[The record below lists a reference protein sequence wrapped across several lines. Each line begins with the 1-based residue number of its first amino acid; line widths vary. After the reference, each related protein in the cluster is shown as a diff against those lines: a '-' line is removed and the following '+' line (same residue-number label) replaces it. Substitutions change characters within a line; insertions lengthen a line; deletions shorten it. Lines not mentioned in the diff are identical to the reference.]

1 MGRRRLISLAVVL
14 LIPSVLPA
22 RIVPLPQAIELPNMV
37 STAPVILRGV
47 VRHISVMRH
56 RDSLP
61 VVVRLRVERWYRGGS
76 GSKATVHYSGL
87 DFTTLGH
94 DCIDLSPV
102 GSYWLIFATSNNGH
116 LEFFDD
122 CEGAVPVSRVMASA
136 LKNADINAQLEAD
149 LKAGLAD
156 PDPAGRRLSI
166 QRLGGLMS
174 RSSLPALHDIIEHGS
189 ASEKVWA
196 RYAAREIREGAD
208 DPGVWEQLKDALK
221 RVNTEENLDS
231 IRAGLRDRDRKVRLR
246 ALDAMNLITHDPA
259 CAFPESL
266 SRGKAVDQ
274 QARQCAAWWDANAAA
289 QLTVLLQEDGR

>member
-1 MGRRRLISLAVVL
+1 MLA
-14 LIPSVLPA
+14 
-22 RIVPLPQAIELPNMV
+22 
-37 STAPVILRGV
+37 TAPVILRGV
-47 VRHISVMRH
+47 VRHISVRRH

-87 DFTTLGH
+87 NFTAGLGH

-122 CEGAVPVSRVMASA
+122 CKGAVPVSHVMAPA
-136 LKNADINAQLEAD
+136 LKNADMNAQLEAD
-149 LKAGLAD
+149 FKAGLAD

-174 RSSLPALHDIIEHGS
+174 PSSLPALHDIIEHGTS
-189 ASEKVWA
+189 SEKVWA
-196 RYAAREIREGAD
+196 RYAAREIGEGAD
-208 DPGVWEQLKDALK
+208 DPSVWGQLKDALK
-221 RVNTEENLDS
+221 RVTTEENLDS
-231 IRAGLRDRDRKVRLR
+231 IRAGLRDRDRKVRMR
-246 ALDAMNLITHDPA
+246 ALDAMSALTRDPA
-259 CAFPESL
+259 CAFPEPL
-266 SRGKAVDQ
+266 SWGKALDRQ
-274 QARQCAAWWDANAAA
+274 TRQCAAWWDANAAA